1 MDSTIGVHEVLP
13 LCELLLI
20 EFMLA
25 ILRIGIH
32 FVTANVLVLSLFM
45 LRHCDNF
52 SNYTILARAKAYDNA
67 MSDFNI

>member
-1 MDSTIGVHEVLP
+1 
-13 LCELLLI
+13 
-20 EFMLA
+20 MLA